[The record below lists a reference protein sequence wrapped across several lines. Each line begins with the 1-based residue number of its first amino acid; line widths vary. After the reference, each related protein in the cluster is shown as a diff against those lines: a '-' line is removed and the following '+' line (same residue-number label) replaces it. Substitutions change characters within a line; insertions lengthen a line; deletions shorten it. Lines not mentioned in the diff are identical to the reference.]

1 MRIGDDIADRLLELG
16 LAALRLA
23 SSLPRNPATR
33 HVALQ
38 LVRSATGAGSNYEE
52 ARAAESRAD
61 FIHKLGIAAKE
72 VRESRYWIALVERSR
87 WLKTDIGPL
96 AEEARALGAILA
108 ASIRTA
114 RATRAP
120 G

>member
-1 MRIGDDIADRLLELG
+1 MRLGADIADRMLDLG
-16 LAALRLA
+16 LGALRLA
-23 SSLPRNPATR
+23 ASLPKTPAGR

-38 LVRSATGAGSNYEE
+38 LVRSATSAGSNYEE

-72 VRESRYWIALVERSR
+72 VRESRYWIALIQRSR
-87 WLKTDIGPL
+87 WVAADSAPL
-96 AEEARALGAILA
+96 TEEARALAAILA

-114 RATRAP
+114 RAPR